1 MPVRRAFLIVNE
13 NFLWVPI
20 GVSLVAVLFAIYL
33 ANYVLR
39 KDSGTPEMQQ
49 VADHIFKGA
58 KAFLYRQYRT
68 IAILAIFAAIVLA
81 VVLGLLGQG
90 SQADKINLAWHTA
103 IAFIVGA
110 TCSGISGF
118 IGMFIAVKSNIRT
131 ASAATRSL
139 GEAMTVALR
148 GGAVSGFL
156 VVALSLLGVSVLFL
170 LYGGLNSSI
179 ATASDTPSL
188 IVGFGFGASFVALFA
203 QLGGGIF
210 TKAAD
215 VGADLVGK
223 VEANI
228 PEDDPRNPAVIADLV
243 GDNVGDCAGRGADLF
258 ESTAAENIGAM
269 ILGSSLAL
277 ATGNISWVL
286 FPLVMN
292 AFGLIAS
299 AIGLLSVTPRS
310 VPNPDQAGDRDLSA
324 IAMGRLNVGYYI
336 TCALSVVGVFAGSAM
351 LLNGS
356 GVSATGGIPAWVWY
370 GFCGLVGIALS
381 LAFVYITQYYT
392 AGTWRPVR
400 EIAAA
405 SMTGPATTIIT
416 GIAVGFECVALPVL
430 AISGALG
437 LSYFLGSQVT
447 IAGLPSIGFNVSGIF
462 GTAVATMGMLMS
474 CAYTLAMD
482 TFGPITDNAGG
493 IVEMSGQAEDVRD
506 ITDAL
511 DGVGNTTKAL
521 TKGYG
526 IGSASLA
533 AFLLF
538 SAYLDVLYNLSKGPK
553 GANPAVYNVNLSN
566 LPVFIAALIGL
577 TLIFFFSSLAIRAVG
592 AAARRMI
599 EEVRRQFRENPKIM
613 ADDPAERV
621 DPDYARC
628 VDISTRGALR
638 AMVWPGI
645 VAVLVPIAIGVILG
659 PQAEAGLLMVGT
671 MGGIVMALFL
681 NNGGG
686 AWDNAKK
693 YIEAGFLR
701 VNAKGD
707 VVSPNDQSGIILGK
721 KSEPHKASVVGD
733 TVGDPFK
740 DTAGPSLH
748 ILIKLLSTITLVL
761 APLYVALHPV
771 LIR

>member
-1 MPVRRAFLIVNE
+1 MNNYIF
-13 NFLWVPI
+13 VPI
-20 GVSLVAVLFAIYL
+20 VVGLLAVVFAAYL
-33 ANYVLR
+33 ARYVLS
-39 KDSGTPEMQQ
+39 KDTGTPAMQK
-49 VADHIFKGA
+49 VADAIFKGA
-58 KAFLYRQYRT
+58 MAFLNRQYRT
-68 IAILAIFAAIVLA
+68 IAILAVFAAIIVGVVLA
-81 VVLGLLGQG
+81 LLGQG
-90 SQADKINLAWHTA
+90 DKISLGWHTSV
-103 IAFIVGA
+103 AFLIGA
-110 TCSGISGF
+110 ACSGVSGY
-118 IGMFIAVKSNIRT
+118 IGMYVAVRSNSRT

-139 GEAMTVALR
+139 GEALMVSLR

-156 VVALSLLGVSVLFL
+156 VVSLSLLGVTLVFL
-170 LYGGLNSSI
+170 LYGGLTNP
-179 ATASDTPSL
+179 ALAPVL

-203 QLGGGIF
+203 QLGGGIY

-223 VEANI
+223 IEAGI

-269 ILGSSLAL
+269 ILGVAL
-277 ATGNISWVL
+277 YVATKNVGWIL
-286 FPLVMN
+286 FPLVVR

-299 AIGLLSVTPRS
+299 GIGLLWIRPSVVTE
-310 VPNPDQAGDRDLSA
+310 PDKAAGKDPGE
-324 IAMGRLNVGYYI
+324 IAMQQLNIGYFI
-336 TCALSVVGVFAGSAM
+336 TCGLSIIGVFLVSF
-351 LLNGS
+351 LLLGGTGVASS
-356 GVSATGGIPAWVWY
+356 GGVPAWVW
-370 GFCGLVGIALS
+370 FGLAGTTGIVLS
-381 LAFVYITQYYT
+381 IAIVYITQYYT

-400 EIAAA
+400 EIVA
-405 SMTGPATTIIT
+405 STLTGPATTIIT
-416 GIAVGFECVALPVL
+416 GFAVGFECVALPVL
-430 AISGALG
+430 AISAALF
-437 LSYFLGSQVT
+437 LSFFFGSQVQ
-447 IAGLPSIGFNVSGIF
+447 ILDPSIPHFINPGGIF

-474 CAYTLAMD
+474 TAYILAMD

-493 IVEMSGQAEDVRD
+493 ITEMGGGAESVRD

-526 IGSASLA
+526 IGSAALA

-538 SAYLDVLYNLSKGPK
+538 SAYLDVLYSLTGH
-553 GANPAVYNVNLSN
+553 NPAVYRVDLADIK
-566 LPVFIAALIGL
+566 VFVAALIGL
-577 TLIFFFSSLAIRAVG
+577 TLIFFFSALAIRAVG
-592 AAARRMI
+592 TAAKRMI

-613 ADDPAERV
+613 AENPADRV

-638 AMVWPGI
+638 AMILPGL
-645 VAVLVPIAIGVILG
+645 VAVATPIAVGSILG

-671 MGGIVMALFL
+671 MGGIVVATFL

-693 YIEAGFLR
+693 YIEAGYLR
-701 VNAKGD
+701 VNAEGEMVD
-707 VVSPNDQSGIILGK
+707 RLDTSGTILGK

-748 ILIKLLSTITLVL
+748 VVIKLLSTITLVL
-761 APLYVALHPV
+761 APLFIYLHP
-771 LIR
+771 

>member
-1 MPVRRAFLIVNE
+1 M
-13 NFLWVPI
+13 
-20 GVSLVAVLFAIYL
+20 
-33 ANYVLR
+33 
-39 KDSGTPEMQQ
+39 
-49 VADHIFKGA
+49 
-58 KAFLYRQYRT
+58 
-68 IAILAIFAAIVLA
+68 
-81 VVLGLLGQG
+81 GL
-90 SQADKINLAWHTA
+90 
-103 IAFIVGA
+103 
-110 TCSGISGF
+110 
-118 IGMFIAVKSNIRT
+118 
-131 ASAATRSL
+131 
-139 GEAMTVALR
+139 
-148 GGAVSGFL
+148 
-156 VVALSLLGVSVLFL
+156 
-170 LYGGLNSSI
+170 
-179 ATASDTPSL
+179 
-188 IVGFGFGASFVALFA
+188 
-203 QLGGGIF
+203 
-210 TKAAD
+210 
-215 VGADLVGK
+215 
-223 VEANI
+223 
-228 PEDDPRNPAVIADLV
+228 
-243 GDNVGDCAGRGADLF
+243 
-258 ESTAAENIGAM
+258 
-269 ILGSSLAL
+269 
-277 ATGNISWVL
+277 
-286 FPLVMN
+286 
-292 AFGLIAS
+292 
-299 AIGLLSVTPRS
+299 
-310 VPNPDQAGDRDLSA
+310 
-324 IAMGRLNVGYYI
+324 LNVGYYI
-336 TCALSVVGVFAGSAM
+336 TCILAAIGIFVGSAL
-351 LLNGS
+351 LLNGN
-356 GVSATGGIPAWVWY
+356 GVTGSAGVPPWIWY
-370 GFCGLVGIALS
+370 GLAGLVGIGLS

-405 SMTGPATTIIT
+405 SLTGPATTIIT

-430 AISGALG
+430 AISAALG

-447 IAGLPSIGFNVSGIF
+447 IAGLPNVGFNITGVF

-493 IVEMSGQAEDVRD
+493 IAEMSGQAEAVRD

-526 IGSASLA
+526 VGSAALA

-538 SAYLDVLYNLSKGPK
+538 SAYLDVLYNLSTSNRS
-553 GANPAVYNVNLSN
+553 AAFDINLSN

-577 TLIFFFSSLAIRAVG
+577 ALIFFFSSLAIRAVG
-592 AAARRMI
+592 TAAMSMI
-599 EEVRRQFRENPKIM
+599 EEVRRQFRENPRIM
-613 ADDPAERV
+613 AEDPADRV

-638 AMVWPGI
+638 AMVLPGV
-645 VAVLVPIAIGVILG
+645 VAVLVPILIGVILG

-671 MGGIVMALFL
+671 MGGVIMALFL

-701 VNAKGD
+701 VNAKGE